1 MRRAA
6 RGALLLLGLMVACEG
21 GSTPSTPKAL
31 PPGTAVSA
39 EPGRALGIGEPRN
52 PQPFTIDQRLR
63 DAVQRDDRATVERA
77 LERGANLAATDEL
90 GRSVVLLATMDAG
103 DLDLVRW
110 LHEKGAAL
118 DQPDANGRTAVSF
131 AAEAGRLDILRY
143 LAGQGADLHRRDGQ
157 QRTPLFHAAL
167 GDHPDVLAFLV
178 EHGGDVNV
186 RDQFGDTPLIVACAK
201 GNADSAAFLLAHG
214 ADPKARDQEGRSA
227 RDRAAPD
234 TAPCRDLPSA

>member
-6 RGALLLLGLMVACEG
+6 RGTLLLLVLTVACEG
-21 GSTPSTPKAL
+21 GSTPSTPKV
-31 PPGTAVSA
+31 PPRGTAVSA
-39 EPGRALGIGEPRN
+39 EGSGALGIGEPRN
-52 PQPFTIDQRLR
+52 PQPFTVDQRLR
-63 DAVQRDDRATVERA
+63 DAVQRDDRTTVERA
-77 LERGANLAATDEL
+77 LEHGADLAATDEL

-103 DLDLVRW
+103 DLELVRW

-118 DQPDANGRTAVSF
+118 DQADANGRTAVSF
-131 AAEAGRLDILRY
+131 AAEGGRLDILRY
-143 LAGQGADLHRRDGQ
+143 LAEHGADLHRRDGQ

-201 GNADSAAFLLAHG
+201 GHAASAAFLLAHG
-214 ADPKARDQEGRSA
+214 ADPGARDQEGRTA
-227 RDRAAPD
+227 RERSAPD
-234 TAPCRDLPSA
+234 TAPCRDLPSS